1 MDGNIFDRYEEVA
14 ALYTENTAQFNR
26 LCRSLTFVDG
36 KTWNLCS
43 ITEYEALFQLCE
55 CQISEI
61 RQRINI
67 MHESTLILGN
77 HVSLIEGQA
86 ERLQKVA
93 ADFVLHRHGLISF
106 VRIYGRELAE
116 RRKALSDDVKQLVED
131 IQVLVD
137 EICTVC
143 SAKHFHENLNLFKKS
158 LFYGRQR
165 EIFLQLVKEELM
177 CHPPM
182 DESVK
187 FYNRWSTVKRTLENH
202 VIYAPILKQYP
213 GAGGSATRYE
223 TFIECMLRPVSEE
236 KKRDVGL
243 WIDMLTAVALYE
255 DRKNMKVDMPE
266 DMQGEV
272 ADDGT
277 KEAQRV
283 WEAVDILRR
292 TRYGADRKPLMR
304 HQYDMAWIA
313 DFMDEQRR
321 KQPGKEPFADT
332 KDFIDFLRKGRQS
345 GIPDIS
351 TINRYRVTQK
361 KAFPDWIFTDA
372 MGLRSTE
379 SERRKELVRQFQQLM
394 DATQKK

>member
-1 MDGNIFDRYEEVA
+1 MDRNIFDRYEEVA

-77 HVSLIEGQA
+77 HISLIEGQA

-213 GAGGSATRYE
+213 RAGGSVTRYE
-223 TFIECMLRPVSEE
+223 TFIDSMLRPVSEE

-255 DRKNMKVDMPE
+255 DRNTMKVDMPE
-266 DMQGEV
+266 DMQGEA

-321 KQPGKEPFADT
+321 KQPGKKPFADT

-345 GIPDIS
+345 GVPDTS
-351 TINRYRVTQK
+351 TINKYRVTQK
-361 KAFPDWIFTDA
+361 KAFPDWVFTDA
-372 MGLRSTE
+372 MGQRSTE
-379 SERRKELVRQFQQLM
+379 IERRKELVRQFQQLM
-394 DATQKK
+394 DTTQKK

>member
-1 MDGNIFDRYEEVA
+1 METNIFDSYEEIV

-26 LCRSLTFVDG
+26 LCRSLTFVDE
-36 KTWNLCS
+36 KAWNLCS
-43 ITEYEALFQLCE
+43 RAEYEALFVLCE
-55 CQISEI
+55 CQVSEL
-61 RQRINI
+61 RQRIGI
-67 MHESTLILGN
+67 MQESTLILGN
-77 HVSLIEGQA
+77 HVSLIEGQV

-93 ADFVLHRHGLISF
+93 TDFVLHRHGLISF

-137 EICTVC
+137 EICTIC

-213 GAGGSATRYE
+213 RAGGSVTRYE
-223 TFIECMLRPVSEE
+223 TFIDSMLRPVSEE

-255 DRKNMKVDMPE
+255 DRNTMKVDMPE
-266 DMQGEV
+266 DMPGEA

-313 DFMDEQRR
+313 DIMDEQRR
-321 KQPGKEPFADT
+321 QQPGKKPFADT
-332 KDFIDFLRKGRQS
+332 KEFIDFLRKGRQS
-345 GIPDIS
+345 GVPDIS
-351 TINRYRVTQK
+351 TINKYRVTQK
-361 KAFPDWIFTDA
+361 KAFPDWVFTDA
-372 MGLRSTE
+372 MGQRSTE
-379 SERRKELVRQFQQLM
+379 IERRKELVRQFKQLM
-394 DATQKK
+394 DTTQKK

>member
-1 MDGNIFDRYEEVA
+1 MDRNIFDRYEEVV

-255 DRKNMKVDMPE
+255 DRKNMKVEMPE
-266 DMQGEV
+266 DMQGEA

-313 DFMDEQRR
+313 DIMDEQRR
-321 KQPGKEPFADT
+321 KQPGKKPFADT